1 MAKRLKTITAGRLV
15 AGVCYTA
22 PTVRDGPQE
31 RTSKAQMSSAA
42 QERVNL
48 RRAWQKL
55 EMILAANFGRRDL
68 HVIATYDEA
77 HLPPNRAEAVKRM
90 RKFIKQLRAHRRARG
105 QPTRYVYVTEQ
116 LSAEGGRL
124 HHHMVLNGTGDDLE
138 VLRSLWVWGQ
148 IEVERL
154 DLWQG
159 YEALAKYLTKEPR
172 EVGRPEPGARSWSA
186 SLGLNKPRTESESVP
201 DTVTIAAPPGA
212 MILDRR
218 EEHNEWGDYLYLK
231 YLMPDKKEERKGARP
246 PRKKRTTEQPSRLVR
261 T

>member
-1 MAKRLKTITAGRLV
+1 MSAQRSRSSD
-15 AGVCYTA
+15 
-22 PTVRDGPQE
+22 RE
-31 RTSKAQMSSAA
+31 RIALREISTAA
-42 QERVNL
+42 QDRVNA
-48 RRAWQKL
+48 RKSWQKL
-55 EMILAANFGRRDL
+55 EQILAANFGRRDL
-68 HVIATYDEA
+68 VLTLTYEDG
-77 HLPPNRAEAVKRM
+77 HLPATRADAVKRV
-90 RKFIKQLRAHRRARG
+90 KKLIVQIRAHRRARG

-124 HHHMVLNGTGDDLE
+124 HHHMVLNGTGDDLD

-212 MILDRR
+212 IILDRR